1 MRACASAHCSMRA
14 AVGLILLCAR
24 PTVGSGPAAHDA
36 HLAGL
41 ERIKRLEATVQA
53 LVAGQSVV
61 ESDGQGRRLQTN
73 MDHGGMHMPM
83 GAPTT
88 SPTPAPAQK
97 PAGGMGMD
105 MGADTGTDMGTSMPT
120 MHASLFFF
128 APDASGLRG

>member
-88 SPTPAPAQK
+88 SPTPAPAQT
-97 PAGGMGMD
+97 
-105 MGADTGTDMGTSMPT
+105 GAKLDGL
-120 MHASLFFF
+120 ASC
-128 APDASGLRG
+128 GV